1 MIYRVT
7 FMERTDEAGE
17 ATENPTDY
25 LAIQVSDGVILNRS
39 FLQRDKPLA
48 LHSEEKLDED
58 NSFLS
63 IGSETWDYEVADDR
77 QDEFEQAMRRSQM
90 VMEFVKLEN
99 IDEIEG

>member
-63 IGSETWDYEVADDR
+63 M
-77 QDEFEQAMRRSQM
+77 DEFEQAMRRSQM